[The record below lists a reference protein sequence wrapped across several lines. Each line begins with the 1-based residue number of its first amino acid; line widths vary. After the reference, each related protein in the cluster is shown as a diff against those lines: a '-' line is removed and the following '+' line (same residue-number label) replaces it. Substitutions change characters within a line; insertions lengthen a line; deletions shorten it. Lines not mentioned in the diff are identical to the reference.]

1 MADQLVPRPPTF
13 AAAPVRLSGLL
24 PGAADLAVTGVSLD
38 SRRVGPGELYAALP
52 GQHTHGARFAAD
64 AAARGAV
71 AVLTDAEGQALVGD
85 VLPVIMVDDPRLALG
100 EVAAAVHGRPAE
112 AMRTF
117 GITGTNG
124 KTSTMFLLE
133 AALAALGERVG
144 TLGTIGFRLAG
155 RQLPRT
161 RSTVTTPEA
170 PDLQQLLAELRT
182 AGCTSVAMEVS
193 SHALALHRVAGITFD
208 VAGFTQFGRDHLDFH
223 HTLQNY
229 FEAKS
234 RLFLD
239 GRARACVV
247 SIDDEWGRRLA
258 GLIRADGTPLLT
270 TGVTPE
276 ADVRL
281 LACSTDAEQRSLVR
295 AATPSGELN
304 FTVGIA
310 GDFNVRNALTA
321 LAMVQAAG
329 LDAQRAAT
337 GLAQAFVP
345 GRMQRVPLG
354 AAAPRV
360 VVDFAHTPEAVAAAL
375 AGLPAPR
382 IVVLGA
388 GGDRDPGKRGPMGA
402 AAAANAEVVIV
413 TDDNPRSEAPESIRA
428 QVLRGARTAGGAE
441 VIDGGDRRSA
451 IALALARATP
461 DTWVAVLG
469 KGHESG
475 QEIAGVVRPFDDVA
489 VVRDAWQGV
498 RGGSADGA

>member
-1 MADQLVPRPPTF
+1 
-13 AAAPVRLSGLL
+13 
-24 PGAADLAVTGVSLD
+24 
-38 SRRVGPGELYAALP
+38 
-52 GQHTHGARFAAD
+52 
-64 AAARGAV
+64 
-71 AVLTDAEGQALVGD
+71 
-85 VLPVIMVDDPRLALG
+85 
-100 EVAAAVHGRPAE
+100 
-112 AMRTF
+112 
-117 GITGTNG
+117 
-124 KTSTMFLLE
+124 
-133 AALAALGERVG
+133 
-144 TLGTIGFRLAG
+144 
-155 RQLPRT
+155 
-161 RSTVTTPEA
+161 
-170 PDLQQLLAELRT
+170 
-182 AGCTSVAMEVS
+182 
-193 SHALALHRVAGITFD
+193 
-208 VAGFTQFGRDHLDFH
+208 
-223 HTLQNY
+223 
-229 FEAKS
+229 
-234 RLFLD
+234 
-239 GRARACVV
+239 
-247 SIDDEWGRRLA
+247 
-258 GLIRADGTPLLT
+258 
-270 TGVTPE
+270 
-276 ADVRL
+276 
-281 LACSTDAEQRSLVR
+281 
-295 AATPSGELN
+295 
-304 FTVGIA
+304 
-310 GDFNVRNALTA
+310 
-321 LAMVQAAG
+321 VQAAG

-461 DTWVAVLG
+461 DAWVAVLG